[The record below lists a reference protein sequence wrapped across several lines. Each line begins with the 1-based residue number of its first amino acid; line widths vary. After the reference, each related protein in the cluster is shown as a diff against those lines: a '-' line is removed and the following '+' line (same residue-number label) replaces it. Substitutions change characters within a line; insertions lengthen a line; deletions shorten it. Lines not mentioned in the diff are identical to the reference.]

1 MERDFHV
8 LAYDI
13 ASDSRRARVA
23 RLMES
28 LGDRVQGSVFEAYL
42 TPAELDKLVK
52 RALKILDKE
61 EDSLRVYSICAGCKE
76 KIKMHGISK
85 AAVPPGVKII

>member
-1 MERDFHV
+1 M
-8 LAYDI
+8 
-13 ASDSRRARVA
+13 
-23 RLMES
+23 
-28 LGDRVQGSVFEAYL
+28 
-42 TPAELDKLVK
+42 K